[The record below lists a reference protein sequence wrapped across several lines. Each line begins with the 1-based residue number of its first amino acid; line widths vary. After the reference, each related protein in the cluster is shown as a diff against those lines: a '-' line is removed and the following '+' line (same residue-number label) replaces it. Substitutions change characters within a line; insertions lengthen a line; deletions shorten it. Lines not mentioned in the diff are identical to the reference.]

1 MANSN
6 LIDNNTVLT
15 FNKIKQI
22 HSTLFPFE
30 KDLKNYHKRALQN
43 AEVLGLDAL
52 ACGLCALKK
61 MYPLQA

>member
-15 FNKIKQI
+15 FNKIQQI

-30 KDLKNYHKRALQN
+30 KELQNYRKKALQD
-43 AEVLGLDAL
+43 AQVLHCL
-52 ACGLCALKK
+52 LKRC
-61 MYPLQA
+61 